1 MSSVNKLTFSH
12 PITPTRFPVRL
23 ALATCTY
30 VFAMLGGLGNAF
42 SAPNDIAGDP
52 KKALTVTEQYNLPI
66 AEVSGL
72 AIVWSIKNEKRG
84 ANEDSVNLYAIGDK
98 RYEVANFRANGVSD
112 AIMDVHDAAPV
123 IGKDKKMC
131 PSGKPLRWMEKIR
144 SAC

>member
-1 MSSVNKLTFSH
+1 MNKLTFSH
-12 PITPTRFPVRL
+12 PVTTTRFPARL

-72 AIVWSIKNEKRG
+72 AIVRSIKDEKKG
-84 ANEDSVNLYAIGDK
+84 MDGDSVNLYAIGDK
-98 RYEVANFRANGVSD
+98 RYEVANFRTNGISN

-123 IGKDKKMC
+123 IGKDKKDAS
-131 PSGKPLRWMEKIR
+131 SGKPSRRTEKIQ